1 MKFKIGERVRINTEL
16 YDEEN
21 FTYNNVILEEG
32 TIVTVKGHDG
42 THYYVKGD
50 SKNDAKVF
58 FLDHDLQSVED
69 FSEESVNVPKK
80 YNDNK
85 PIMSLIRPEFQLALA
100 QALTYGA
107 SKYEEKRGD
116 VPNYLKGNGFNY
128 TTIIDSLERH
138 LNAFKAGINIDE
150 ESGLHH
156 LSLAAANIMFLH
168 TYEQCEKGVDDR
180 VILKDIK

>member
-1 MKFKIGERVRINTEL
+1 MKFKIGERVRLNTNL
-16 YDEEN
+16 YDDERY
-21 FTYNNVILEEG
+21 TYNNVIVENG
-32 TIVTVKGHDG
+32 MIVTITGRHGND
-42 THYYVKGD
+42 YYIKGD
-50 SKNDAKVF
+50 SKGDTMMF
-58 FLDHDLQSVED
+58 FGEHNFQSVED

-180 VILKDIK
+180 IKLEEL